1 MYINNVERSKLRSNS
16 STKYYS
22 KKKPNNSKETRT
34 YYNCNK
40 PRYLVKNYY

>member
-1 MYINNVERSKLRSNS
+1 MHINNIKRSKLYNNS

-22 KKKPNNSKETRT
+22 KRKPNNSKETYI

-40 PRYLVKNYY
+40 PKYLVKNYY